1 MTKKASKATAEGK
14 KEEPVAKMDIEI
26 EDQDAVEQKPEE
38 TATDDKAAGKEE
50 LQNEKTEV
58 TSEEQTND
66 VTAGKRIEESEAKA
80 KEWQD
85 KYLRLSAEFDNYRK
99 RTLKEKTDLIKS
111 ANEEL
116 LKDILRVVDDFERAM
131 VHLDKSNDINGLK
144 EGIHLIHGKFSEF
157 LKQKG
162 LKEIEAKGMA
172 FDLDFHEALTKIPAP
187 ADDMKGKV
195 VDVVEKGYTLNDKVI
210 RYSKVVVGD

>member
-66 VTAGKRIEESEAKA
+66 VTAGKRIDVITS
-80 KEWQD
+80 
-85 KYLRLSAEFDNYRK
+85 YS
-99 RTLKEKTDLIKS
+99 
-111 ANEEL
+111 
-116 LKDILRVVDDFERAM
+116 
-131 VHLDKSNDINGLK
+131 
-144 EGIHLIHGKFSEF
+144 IHY
-157 LKQKG
+157 
-162 LKEIEAKGMA
+162 
-172 FDLDFHEALTKIPAP
+172 TKLY
-187 ADDMKGKV
+187 
-195 VDVVEKGYTLNDKVI
+195 E
-210 RYSKVVVGD
+210 